1 MDGPE
6 HENSGVG
13 ANKAVPSCHLSA
25 VTILRELA
33 AQIGQSL
40 EFFGQNHI
48 VFRPRELTELDR
60 ILRDNTTTFEN
71 GFDDGCTASLP
82 DSTDPRLPFVQR
94 NYVAESSET
103 VVAPDKILATIV
115 TEASTKEATGL
126 QKSEDMFMAPIRSSI
141 EVSNDHARKS
151 LLTSSSKQTRLSSRI
166 SSRRHLE
173 DESFREQVQE
183 ARKTLQEKVAACEVK
198 EAHVELSKEMEVYSA
213 ISVTTLER
221 TTSRRPRRV
230 WTCRNDCKAE
240 DIVHHRVFESISA
253 FVITLSAVMMGLEVE
268 LSTFRE
274 RAPPSVEVLSQV
286 CTAYFMLELAIRIFS
301 LKNKFFSGEDCF
313 WNGMD
318 SFFVLVSVV
327 ELLMA
332 TISDAE
338 LTFIRIL
345 KMVRI
350 VRVFRIFRVWRG
362 LWDFALMIVH
372 SMKSLLLALILLFL
386 TIYVIAVALTM
397 NSTNWLRKQIDTASG
412 SEWVSQYNGSTVSGV
427 AQVYADFGSISR
439 SSYTLLQAVLGGVS
453 WGEVTDSIMHVD
465 ALSTVILLVY
475 IMFIML
481 AVLNIITGVFVEEAV
496 KTQQTQ
502 KDFMVEQEM
511 KARKLY
517 GDQLLQLFETIDA
530 DVSGNITFVEICA
543 VMEDEQL
550 AAYLRVLGFEIHDAE
565 RLFRLLDS
573 DLSGEIQLDEFVDG
587 AVKLKGVAQSI
598 DVFEIL
604 HEIKNIRRQLA
615 DLRKMLAGEKGL
627 FGKEGTDT
635 MRMYTSR
642 ECTALGENSAEI

>member
-25 VTILRELA
+25 VTILREQLLEVLSKQQQELA

-115 TEASTKEATGL
+115 TEASTK
-126 QKSEDMFMAPIRSSI
+126 

-372 SMKSLLLALILLFL
+372 SMK
-386 TIYVIAVALTM
+386 VIAVALTM